1 MNKKTKEEI
10 RAKMDDIYD
19 KMSDLQR
26 DILDTWNLIDLTS
39 TTDIPP
45 ETPQPDVEEPPSVE
59 EPSEPEIVV
68 PSDYKVS
75 DYVGKLQA
83 PIPFYATPTIE
94 FIPTEGYGFLA
105 AQFAQAI
112 DLISE
117 IIYWKYPDHAARMMS
132 IIQACPMQGREFPN
146 NPAHTWDGLCAD
158 LHYYTR
164 GETNHTQY
172 SPDDKPLVKI
182 WDDNGKLTPL
192 FDIERNRELVKL
204 FRIICPY
211 GEVVMDERIIEQAG
225 YQDLGITGDK
235 PMYRN
240 HHTHMH
246 LQWKLYRINLGAV
259 IKV

>member
-1 MNKKTKEEI
+1 MDKATKKEIQKKIDDCIDDLAFTKGRLGDISDII
-10 RAKMDDIYD
+10 RYEP
-19 KMSDLQR
+19 
-26 DILDTWNLIDLTS
+26 
-39 TTDIPP
+39 TD
-45 ETPQPDVEEPPSVE
+45 ETPQPEQQPVEKPAEPA
-59 EPSEPEIVV
+59 IVV
-68 PSDYKVS
+68 PTEYKVS
-75 DYVGKLQA
+75 DYVGTDSA
-83 PIPFYATPTIE
+83 PIFINSDIFAYFN
-94 FIPTEGYGFLA
+94 FIPTEGYGWLSS
-105 AQFAQAI
+105 QFAQA
-112 DLISE
+112 LSMISK
-117 IIYWKYPDHAARMMS
+117 IICDKYSNRAARMME

-172 SPDDKPLVKI
+172 SPDGKPLVKI

-211 GEVVMDERIIEQAG
+211 GEIVMDERIIEQAG

-235 PMYRN
+235 PKYRN
-240 HHTHMH
+240 HDTHIHM
-246 LQWKLYRINLGAV
+246 QWKLYRINLGAV